1 MAKYFSASKVA
12 FYDDVIVG
20 IDRMPEDALLIPD
33 ADYNDFMAKQAE
45 GFVIVAGPDG
55 YPALIKQTGD
65 GCSGQVH
72 EFVTASEDVLGHV
85 KIGKNVNVT
94 ADGTISVELSKD
106 VGEMRDRDATKPTYG
121 LA

>member
-12 FYDDVIVG
+12 FYDDAIVPV
-20 IDRMPEDALLIPD
+20 DRMPEDALLVPD
-33 ADYNDFMAKQAE
+33 ADYNDFMAKQSE

-65 GCSGQVH
+65 SCSGLVH
-72 EFVTASEDVLGHV
+72 EFITASEAVLGHV

-94 ADGTISVELSKD
+94 EDGAISVELSKD
-106 VGEMRDRDATKPTYG
+106 VGDARDRDASKPTYG
-121 LA
+121 LN